1 MCTKKSSLLQI
12 AAVFRVPAIQLIL
25 LETLMRISTV
35 YLLVTASAFFWGAN
49 FVLAG
54 PILADLPPLWAAAMR
69 FVLGAALMF
78 TIAGVRREKLL
89 GLLKRNAAAY
99 LLLGAVGIGGFNL
112 FFFYALKSTS
122 ANSAALIMATNPLL
136 TAFLAVAFLGER
148 LTNRHLAALPLAL
161 IGVAVVISHGNM
173 HKLESLSFAQGDLL
187 MLAANL
193 CWALYNV
200 LVRRFM
206 PQGSAIANTS
216 WVMAAGALLLFAVAL
231 GSDTHVSALD
241 AKAAIAKAAM
251 VIGGTV
257 LAYLFWG
264 VGIAR
269 LGAARTAIFVN
280 LVPVFAMLVG
290 IFLGTSPSA
299 AQIVGGL
306 IVLSG
311 VSISM
316 IPSRRLV
323 TT

>member
-1 MCTKKSSLLQI
+1 
-12 AAVFRVPAIQLIL
+12 
-25 LETLMRISTV
+25 MRISTV
-35 YLLVTASAFFWGAN
+35 YLLVIASAFFWGTN

-54 PILADLPPLWAAAMR
+54 PILADLPPLWAAAVR
-69 FVLGAALMF
+69 FVLGAVLMF

-89 GLLKRNAAAY
+89 GLLKRHAAVY

-112 FFFYALKSTS
+112 FFFFALKTTS

-136 TAFLAVAFLGER
+136 TALLAVALLGER
-148 LTNRHLAALPLAL
+148 LTNRHLVALPLAL
-161 IGVAVVISHGNM
+161 IGVAVVISQGNM
-173 HKLESLSFAQGDLL
+173 HKLESLNFARGDLL

-216 WVMAAGALLLFAVAL
+216 WVMAAGAILLTAVAL

-241 AKAAIAKAAM
+241 DKAALAM
-251 VIGGTV
+251 AFMVVGGTV

-290 IFLGTSPSA
+290 VFMGTLPSA
-299 AQIVGGL
+299 AQIAGGL
-306 IVLSG
+306 IVLGG

-316 IPSRRLV
+316 FPPRRLV
-323 TT
+323 AA